1 MVKNSLPEIV
11 ILHAPVT
18 MQLKTLP
25 TAHSTFLFFPH
36 GPVFPLGYPP
46 STQDPP
52 RCTSPLF
59 PKEQNRRAQYSK
71 NDKKE
76 CKIYDFMNPIMSKL
90 LVKTSIQPFYISPL
104 SPRTKQKSSNASGIV
119 LLVDNVKIYLLPS
132 SYLAVP
138 QHATPVVAPTL
149 IEFNHAND
157 NRPNSSLLLNSRMDK
172 GEDIVHQTLSSLAY
186 LYMQNKQEK
195 EDEEIP

>member
-1 MVKNSLPEIV
+1 M
-11 ILHAPVT
+11 
-18 MQLKTLP
+18 
-25 TAHSTFLFFPH
+25 
-36 GPVFPLGYPP
+36 
-46 STQDPP
+46 
-52 RCTSPLF
+52 
-59 PKEQNRRAQYSK
+59 
-71 NDKKE
+71 
-76 CKIYDFMNPIMSKL
+76 
-90 LVKTSIQPFYISPL
+90 
-104 SPRTKQKSSNASGIV
+104 NASGIV